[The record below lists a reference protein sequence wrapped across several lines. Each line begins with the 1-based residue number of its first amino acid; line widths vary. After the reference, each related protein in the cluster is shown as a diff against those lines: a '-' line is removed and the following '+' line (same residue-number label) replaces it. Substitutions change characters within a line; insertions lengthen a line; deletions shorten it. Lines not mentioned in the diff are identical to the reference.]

1 MKNTRLKRAIAILMS
16 LAIMATLVS
25 GLELFSLNVKA
36 DTASVTVGN
45 HGYPYGSGMD
55 SGITF
60 NVDVTVTEAST
71 YQWYVSSDA
80 GATYSEVEGKS
91 GNLAA
96 TDTSFSTVF
105 SNSELTEGNWY
116 KCRFNG
122 DATNETTP
130 LMVMTGY
137 SGYYLSNGQM
147 AYTIYGSETDVRFD
161 VIGKY
166 QGNWITR
173 TSYDR
178 YWQLYTS
185 TEAEPDASCVGGNTG
200 GSSTAVLDYIK
211 VYFLQNDYDGSYDTS
226 NDSAPHTMIFETKIA
241 ETEHAFCFGSDVM
254 VNGNDYA
261 PCTAVFATNGNLR
274 QIQLVD
280 ADSVDVIEDDDPAL
294 VVNTSYSVPTKYY
307 VGYWG
312 NRLAFGFG
320 TSSDSNNDSYSEY
333 YTYDALGH
341 VTQVTGTDSGISAS
355 YTNLSAGAVVTYAFS
370 MGTVSQTGAVSG
382 NINYSNETLDGLD
395 ANSVYEVTVTSGDN
409 TTTYVITTDADGS
422 LALSGTDNN
431 GVTYDLFG
439 KEISVVKQGSSD
451 SPLETE
457 IVGRPSAEEADTSGT
472 DDDDNANSPADV
484 GTDTVISTETTI
496 TINIDTDDATKMAQE
511 YRIFDE
517 DGNELEGYGWVTPNQ
532 STGVLSF
539 TGLTSG
545 QTYIVKARIPA
556 TQMSPASI
564 PSSGIT
570 IRTIGTVNVTVASA
584 LTATYDGNPHSFT
597 VTPNPSDALVEYSLD
612 PDEDYG
618 SSDGTITNAG
628 TYTVYYRVTKSGY
641 RTAYGSFEVTIA
653 KAQLDELEPASETL
667 LGTESGTDKSVDIS
681 AYLYGTSSLVSY
693 TVTGEIADYITVTG
707 INNGKL
713 VYTLAENTPAGA
725 TGNITAVIQSDNYE
739 NYTLVIPVLVASR
752 EAKVTLNEEGLT
764 GSAVSNVTCNGL
776 SDFVESLSDY
786 DVSVELLVK
795 PVDES
800 NIDATT
806 VADIKEAAKITF
818 TLFSADEINY
828 DFIDMSIIKTIT
840 EGASQSESAVADVG
854 NVLEICITYDL
865 TGKYNPVVIREHEGD
880 TLVFARLDSRPTDN
894 FVDGTYYIDGNDTIY
909 IYTRYFSTYT
919 VAYTTAST
927 TASTTAESVS
937 TDVATGDDSVKVWVI
952 LLILTLAAGVVI
964 SNKNKK
970 AYIEA

>member
-1 MKNTRLKRAIAILMS
+1 MDIKRIKKSIAVLMAVMIAVS
-16 LAIMATLVS
+16 LLQ
-25 GLELFSLNVKA
+25 GLELFTMNVKA

-45 HGYPYGSGMD
+45 HGYPYGSGM
-55 SGITF
+55 SSRITF

-80 GATYSEVEGKS
+80 GATYSAVEGKS
-91 GNLAA
+91 GNLAV

-147 AYTIYGSETDVRFD
+147 AYTIYGSGTDVRFD

-166 QGNWITR
+166 QGNWITQ

-185 TEAEPDASCVGGNTG
+185 TVAEPDASCVGEDTG
-200 GSSTAVLDYIK
+200 GSSAAVLDYIK

-280 ADSVDVIEDDDPAL
+280 AYSVDVIEDDDPAL

-307 VGYWG
+307 VGYWD

-320 TSSDSNNDSYSEY
+320 TSSDSNNDSYSDY
-333 YTYDALGH
+333 YTYDTLGH
-341 VTQVTGTDSGISAS
+341 VTQVTGTDSGISVS

-370 MGTVSQTGAVSG
+370 MGMVSQTGAVSG

-395 ANSVYEVTVTSGDN
+395 ANSVYEVTVTNGDN

-422 LALSGTDNN
+422 LALSGTDDN

-451 SPLETE
+451 SPLETG

-517 DGNELEGYGWVTPNQ
+517 DGNELEG
-532 STGVLSF
+532 
-539 TGLTSG
+539 
-545 QTYIVKARIPA
+545 
-556 TQMSPASI
+556 
-564 PSSGIT
+564 
-570 IRTIGTVNVTVASA
+570 
-584 LTATYDGNPHSFT
+584 
-597 VTPNPSDALVEYSLD
+597 
-612 PDEDYG
+612 
-618 SSDGTITNAG
+618 
-628 TYTVYYRVTKSGY
+628 
-641 RTAYGSFEVTIA
+641 
-653 KAQLDELEPASETL
+653 
-667 LGTESGTDKSVDIS
+667 
-681 AYLYGTSSLVSY
+681 Y

-752 EAKVTLNEEGLT
+752 EAKVTLNEESLT
-764 GSAVSNVTCNGL
+764 GSAVSDVVCNGL

-806 VADIKEAAKITF
+806 AADIKEAAKTTF

-828 DFIDMSIIKTIT
+828 DFIDMSIIKTII
-840 EGASQSESAVADVG
+840 EGASQTESAVADVG

-865 TGKYNPVVIREHEGD
+865 TGKYNPVIIREHEGN
-880 TLVFARLDSRPTDN
+880 TLVFTRLDSRPTDN
-894 FVDGTYYIDGNDTIY
+894 FVDGTYYVDGTDTIY

-927 TASTTAESVS
+927 STQTTDS
-937 TDVATGDDSVKVWVI
+937 TETTTVATGDTRFSVWFI
-952 LLILTLAAGVVI
+952 LLGLALVAGI
-964 SNKNKK
+964 SFSNKNKK

>member
-320 TSSDSNNDSYSEY
+320 TSSDSNNDSY
-333 YTYDALGH
+333 
-341 VTQVTGTDSGISAS
+341 
-355 YTNLSAGAVVTYAFS
+355 
-370 MGTVSQTGAVSG
+370 
-382 NINYSNETLDGLD
+382 
-395 ANSVYEVTVTSGDN
+395 
-409 TTTYVITTDADGS
+409 
-422 LALSGTDNN
+422 
-431 GVTYDLFG
+431 
-439 KEISVVKQGSSD
+439 
-451 SPLETE
+451 
-457 IVGRPSAEEADTSGT
+457 
-472 DDDDNANSPADV
+472 
-484 GTDTVISTETTI
+484 
-496 TINIDTDDATKMAQE
+496 
-511 YRIFDE
+511 
-517 DGNELEGYGWVTPNQ
+517 
-532 STGVLSF
+532 
-539 TGLTSG
+539 
-545 QTYIVKARIPA
+545 
-556 TQMSPASI
+556 
-564 PSSGIT
+564 
-570 IRTIGTVNVTVASA
+570 
-584 LTATYDGNPHSFT
+584 
-597 VTPNPSDALVEYSLD
+597 
-612 PDEDYG
+612 
-618 SSDGTITNAG
+618 
-628 TYTVYYRVTKSGY
+628 
-641 RTAYGSFEVTIA
+641 
-653 KAQLDELEPASETL
+653 
-667 LGTESGTDKSVDIS
+667 
-681 AYLYGTSSLVSY
+681 
-693 TVTGEIADYITVTG
+693 
-707 INNGKL
+707 
-713 VYTLAENTPAGA
+713 
-725 TGNITAVIQSDNYE
+725 
-739 NYTLVIPVLVASR
+739 
-752 EAKVTLNEEGLT
+752 
-764 GSAVSNVTCNGL
+764 
-776 SDFVESLSDY
+776 
-786 DVSVELLVK
+786 
-795 PVDES
+795 
-800 NIDATT
+800 
-806 VADIKEAAKITF
+806 
-818 TLFSADEINY
+818 
-828 DFIDMSIIKTIT
+828 
-840 EGASQSESAVADVG
+840 
-854 NVLEICITYDL
+854 
-865 TGKYNPVVIREHEGD
+865 
-880 TLVFARLDSRPTDN
+880 
-894 FVDGTYYIDGNDTIY
+894 
-909 IYTRYFSTYT
+909 
-919 VAYTTAST
+919 
-927 TASTTAESVS
+927 
-937 TDVATGDDSVKVWVI
+937 
-952 LLILTLAAGVVI
+952 
-964 SNKNKK
+964 
-970 AYIEA
+970 